1 MNLGGDNSCW
11 GGLPGFVC
19 GGETHDSDCCGGENQ
34 EEGKG
39 DADDEGEGDEA
50 VNRHCYEREEEQVDE
65 GKENCVPDAAENLA
79 GTVKNFVHGVTLS
92 TMGVSPVGLMGLVY
106 GFFSENSS

>member
-1 MNLGGDNSCW
+1 M
-11 GGLPGFVC
+11 
-19 GGETHDSDCCGGENQ
+19 
-34 EEGKG
+34 
-39 DADDEGEGDEA
+39 
-50 VNRHCYEREEEQVDE
+50 DE
-65 GKENCVPDAAENLA
+65 GKENCVPDAAENLT